1 MTRVPR
7 KQLILEALARELEL
21 NPGGRI
27 TTASLARAAGIS
39 EAALYRHF
47 ASKARMFEGLIDFA
61 EESIFVRINQIMQEE
76 QDAQLRCGRLL
87 YLLLAFSARNPG
99 ITRVLLGDALVGETE
114 RLMSRVGQFFA
125 RLETQLRQIL
135 REGEWRDSGD
145 GGMDVG
151 AVANLLLA
159 VVEGRMHQYLR
170 SRFKASP
177 LEQWETQW
185 ALLQNSLFGP
195 DLKTRQPP
203 PEIPA

>member
-1 MTRVPR
+1 MSRAPR
-7 KQLILEALARELEL
+7 KKLILEALARELEL

-27 TTASLARAAGIS
+27 TTASLAKAAGVS

-76 QDAQLRCGRLL
+76 RDAQLRCGQLL
-87 YLLLAFSARNPG
+87 YLLLAFSDRNPG

-114 RLMSRVGQFFA
+114 RLLQRVAQFFA

-135 REGEWRDSGD
+135 REGEWRQA
-145 GGMDVG
+145 GGGEMEVG

-170 SRFKASP
+170 SRFETSP
-177 LEQWETQW
+177 LEQWEAQW
-185 ALLQNSLFGP
+185 GLLQTSLFNGQMGAP
-195 DLKTRQPP
+195 LPP
-203 PEIPA
+203 PEILA

>member
-1 MTRVPR
+1 MSRVPR
-7 KQLILEALARELEL
+7 KKLILEALARELEL

-27 TTASLARAAGIS
+27 TTASLAKAAAIS

-47 ASKARMFEGLIDFA
+47 ASKAKMFEGLIDFA
-61 EESIFVRINQIMQEE
+61 EESIFVRINQIMHEE
-76 QDAQLRCGRLL
+76 RDMQLRCGRLL
-87 YLLLAFSARNPG
+87 YLLLVFSDRNPG

-135 REGEWRDSGD
+135 REGEWRESANGELE
-145 GGMDVG
+145 VG

-170 SRFKASP
+170 SRFKTSP

-185 ALLQNSLFGP
+185 ALLSNSLFDAP
-195 DLKTRQPP
+195 LRTQRSQPESP
-203 PEIPA
+203 V

>member
-1 MTRVPR
+1 MVKVPR
-7 KQLILEALARELEL
+7 KQLILESLARELEL

-27 TTASLARAAGIS
+27 TTASLGKAAGIS

-47 ASKARMFEGLIDFA
+47 ASKAKMFEGLIDFA

-76 QDAQLRCGRLL
+76 QDAELRCGQLL
-87 YLLLAFSARNPG
+87 YLLLAFSDRNPG

-135 REGEWRDSGD
+135 REGELRGR
-145 GGMDVG
+145 G
-151 AVANLLLA
+151 AGEIEVSVVANLLLA

-170 SRFKASP
+170 SRFKTSP
-177 LEQWETQW
+177 LEQWEAQW
-185 ALLQNSLFGP
+185 AILQTNLFKG
-195 DLKTRQPP
+195 
-203 PEIPA
+203 

>member
-1 MTRVPR
+1 MVKVPR
-7 KQLILEALARELEL
+7 KQLILESLARELEL

-27 TTASLARAAGIS
+27 TTASLGKAAGIS

-47 ASKARMFEGLIDFA
+47 ASKAKMFEGLIDFA

-76 QDAQLRCGRLL
+76 QDAELRCGQLL
-87 YLLLAFSARNPG
+87 YLLLAFSDRNPG

-135 REGEWRDSGD
+135 REGELRGR
-145 GGMDVG
+145 G
-151 AVANLLLA
+151 AGEMEVSVVANLLLA

-170 SRFKASP
+170 SRFKTSP
-177 LEQWETQW
+177 LEQWEAQW
-185 ALLQNSLFGP
+185 EILQTNLFKG
-195 DLKTRQPP
+195 
-203 PEIPA
+203 